1 MQKGYPIF
9 KKENLLY
16 EREEKEG
23 FWTITPKFYP
33 EVKELVINRT
43 AHMILEFCDG
53 KTSIEEIIDKMKEA
67 FPLVESRQIQK
78 DVYSTLEKF
87 SRLLVVEWIGENPF
101 LFKNESILAND
112 EILMT
117 AQEDDIIRIEKF
129 INDSN
134 IFIEDKKQTE
144 LFLHRDPLICSL
156 EEYSVV
162 SLRAK
167 LFHFI
172 EEFFLLEKD
181 REIRGLISISLPIQQ
196 YITAANIKLV
206 ITPKDRFIDLLRYAQ
221 DILPNISIKRI
232 TKIRISDTNLKRID
246 PELEN
251 ILLNEGYKEEAI
263 LQHELGFNNHLRNFV
278 KFYSPVFIKKTEQIK
293 DLKLQEI

>member
-9 KKENLLY
+9 KNENLLY

-43 AHMILEFCDG
+43 AHMILELCDG